1 MREDREIAV
10 SLPAPEA
17 RHGLEKDG
25 CPLARRGGLPRAPA
39 GGREPGEG
47 LRWALPPLQ
56 GGRKARISALRVEAG
71 RERIDSYIER
81 FEKVKLELSQIADA
95 LSVRGFLETFKNRLI
110 EFSENPICHAALLA
124 GRDFKNKL
132 DGKRAEKVLENGARE
147 KLDELNSLGD
157 EMYSPFEEI
166 GQLREA
172 SKRLEG
178 TRGFDR
184 ESKSHRGR

>member
-1 MREDREIAV
+1 M
-10 SLPAPEA
+10 
-17 RHGLEKDG
+17 
-25 CPLARRGGLPRAPA
+25 
-39 GGREPGEG
+39 
-47 LRWALPPLQ
+47 
-56 GGRKARISALRVEAG
+56 
-71 RERIDSYIER
+71 
-81 FEKVKLELSQIADA
+81 KLELSQIADA

-178 TRGFDR
+178 SSGFDR
-184 ESKSHRGR
+184 ESKSHGGR